1 MLLALPPMTSLD
13 TNPSHEV
20 DKTMLIS
27 DNEVY
32 LNKERNGSTITQ
44 DIKKIVSGIDL
55 DPTPQSS
62 VEDTPDSCKKDD
74 VLPPTSSPLRNGHD
88 NSDNSVI
95 IDHGDFNEDSNDYI
109 NLDAETEASSCF
121 SSTSDSSDS
130 DDEFDDNIT
139 YIPFSFPN
147 LITN

>member
-62 VEDTPDSCKKDD
+62 V
-74 VLPPTSSPLRNGHD
+74 
-88 NSDNSVI
+88 
-95 IDHGDFNEDSNDYI
+95 
-109 NLDAETEASSCF
+109 
-121 SSTSDSSDS
+121 
-130 DDEFDDNIT
+130 
-139 YIPFSFPN
+139 
-147 LITN
+147 